1 MTSTDSG
8 VQLSDLEQ
16 AVARYIERERL
27 LPPKA
32 RVSVAVSGGSDSV
45 ALLHVLLGL
54 ARAGAGY
61 QLSVAHLNHL
71 LRPGDAERDEAFVR
85 RLAESLS
92 LPYLSEARDV
102 RAIARERRLNLE
114 AAARAVRY
122 EFLEQAARR
131 LGAQFVAT
139 GHTRDDQLETILWR
153 LHRSDDLHGLAGV
166 PVSRPIREGSSIVL
180 VRPLL
185 EVSRQALQDYL
196 SARQVPWQTDHTNR
210 DLARTRNL
218 IRHRLLPI
226 VRNRLGEGYLQDLLD
241 FAARVGQVDRRGREL
256 IEHQLASHAERSE
269 RGLALPVDWLRSLPE
284 HFRYAVLYRALRQAE
299 LELAPPGRFLDST
312 LTHAH
317 VRAVARA
324 VEAGGPV
331 LVDQLPGDLVA
342 ERTDSELFI
351 GRRIAKPSAPSV
363 APRPLPVDD
372 GAMEVPE
379 LGLRV
384 AVRLLDRSRLDWESW
399 LRRKQ
404 PGEEMLDA
412 DAVGPRKGL
421 VLRTRRPG
429 DRIEPL
435 GAPGEKTLK
444 KFLID
449 RKVPRPQRDRTLL
462 LARGNEVLWVVGLAI
477 SDHVKVTPPTRHVLH
492 LRSKS
497 CPNETK

>member
-16 AVARYIERERL
+16 AVARSVERESL
-27 LPPKA
+27 LPAKA

-153 LHRSDDLHGLAGV
+153 LHRSDDLHGLAGI

-218 IRHRLLPI
+218 IRHRLLPV

-269 RGLALPVDWLRSLPE
+269 RGLALPVDWLRALPE
-284 HFRYAVLYRALRQAE
+284 HFRHAVLYRALRQVE
-299 LELAPPGRFLDST
+299 LESAPAGWFLDST

-317 VRAVARA
+317 VRVVARA
-324 VEAGGPV
+324 VEAGGLV
-331 LVDQLPGDLVA
+331 LIDQLPGDLVA
-342 ERTDSELFI
+342 ERTDSELII
-351 GRRIAKPSAPSV
+351 GGRIAKPSAASV
-363 APRPLPVDD
+363 VPRPLPVAD

-379 LGLRV
+379 LGC
-384 AVRLLDRSRLDWESW
+384 A
-399 LRRKQ
+399 
-404 PGEEMLDA
+404 
-412 DAVGPRKGL
+412 
-421 VLRTRRPG
+421 
-429 DRIEPL
+429 
-435 GAPGEKTLK
+435 
-444 KFLID
+444 
-449 RKVPRPQRDRTLL
+449 
-462 LARGNEVLWVVGLAI
+462 
-477 SDHVKVTPPTRHVLH
+477 
-492 LRSKS
+492 
-497 CPNETK
+497 

>member
-16 AVARYIERERL
+16 AVARSVEREGL
-27 LPPKA
+27 LPAKA

-122 EFLEQAARR
+122 EFLEQAARS

-153 LHRSDDLHGLAGV
+153 LRRSDDLHGLAGI

-196 SARQVPWQTDHTNR
+196 SARQVSWQTDHTNR

-218 IRHRLLPI
+218 IRHRLLPV
-226 VRNRLGEGYLQDLLD
+226 VRDRLGEDYLQDLLD
-241 FAARVGQVDRRGREL
+241 FADRVGQVDRRGREL
-256 IEHQLASHAERSE
+256 IEHQLGSHAERSE
-269 RGLALPVDWLRSLPE
+269 RGLALPVDWLRALPE
-284 HFRYAVLYRALRQAE
+284 HFRTALLYRALRQME

-312 LTHAH
+312 LTREHVQALLHAL
-317 VRAVARA
+317 
-324 VEAGGPV
+324 ESELPV
-331 LVDQLPGDLVA
+331 VVDQLPGDLVA
-342 ERTDSELFI
+342 ERTGSELII
-351 GRRIAKPSAPSV
+351 GRRIAKPSAASVPS
-363 APRPLPVDD
+363 RPLPVAD

-399 LRRKQ
+399 LRRRQ

-421 VLRTRRPG
+421 VLRTRRSG
-429 DRIEPL
+429 DRIRPL

-449 RKVPRPQRDRTLL
+449 RKVLRPQRNRTLL

-477 SDHVKVTPPTRHVLH
+477 SDTVKVTPRTRRLLH
-492 LRSKS
+492 LRAEPRPK
-497 CPNETK
+497 

>member
-16 AVARYIERERL
+16 AVARSVERL
-27 LPPKA
+27 LPAKA

-45 ALLHVLLGL
+45 GLLHVLLGL

-102 RAIARERRLNLE
+102 RVIARERRLNLE

-122 EFLEQAARR
+122 EFLEQAARK
-131 LGAQFVAT
+131 LGSQFVAT

-153 LHRSDDLHGLAGV
+153 LHRSDDLHGLAGI
-166 PVSRPIREGSSIVL
+166 PVSRPIREGSSIIL

-196 SARQVPWQTDHTNR
+196 TARQVPWQTDHSNR

-218 IRHRLLPI
+218 IRHRLLPA

-241 FAARVGQVDRRGREL
+241 LADRVGQVDRRGREL
-256 IEHQLASHAERSE
+256 IEHQLGSRAERSE
-269 RGLALPVDWLRSLPE
+269 RGLALPADWLRALPE

-299 LELAPPGRFLDST
+299 LGLAPPGRFLDST
-312 LTHAH
+312 LTRQH
-317 VRAVARA
+317 VRVVARA

-331 LVDQLPGDLVA
+331 LIDQLPGDLVA
-342 ERTDSELFI
+342 ERTVSELII

-363 APRPLPVDD
+363 APRPLPGGDGSVD
-372 GAMEVPE
+372 VPE

-399 LRRKQ
+399 LRRRQ

-412 DAVGPRKGL
+412 DALGPRDDL

-429 DRIEPL
+429 DRIQPL

-449 RKVPRPQRDRTLL
+449 RKVPRLQRNRTLL
-462 LARGNEVLWVVGLAI
+462 LARGKEVLWVGNVAV
-477 SDHVKVTPPTRHVLH
+477 SDTVKVSARTQRFLH
-492 LRSKS
+492 LRIQ
-497 CPNETK
+497 PLPG